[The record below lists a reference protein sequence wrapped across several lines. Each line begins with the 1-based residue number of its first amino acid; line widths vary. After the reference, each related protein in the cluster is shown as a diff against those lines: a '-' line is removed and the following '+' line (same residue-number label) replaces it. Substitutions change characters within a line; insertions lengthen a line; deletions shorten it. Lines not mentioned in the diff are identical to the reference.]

1 MLEGWQVLV
10 LEDEIDSLEV
20 ALTILTYHGAT
31 VYTATNGKEGLD
43 LLKEK
48 KPHFVISDL
57 SMPVMDGWQFISE
70 VKKDRTLA
78 EIPVIALSAENFSES
93 RNRAIIE
100 GFHNFMS
107 KPLTPET
114 FVDDLL
120 KLLVDHSELQA
131 LLNNLE

>member
-20 ALTILTYHGAT
+20 ALTILRYYGAT

-57 SMPVMDGWQFISE
+57 SMPIMDGWEFITE
-70 VKKDRTLA
+70 VKKDRTIA
-78 EIPVIALSAENFSES
+78 EIPVIAL
-93 RNRAIIE
+93 
-100 GFHNFMS
+100 
-107 KPLTPET
+107 
-114 FVDDLL
+114 
-120 KLLVDHSELQA
+120 
-131 LLNNLE
+131 